1 MIDIEKLADQFSA
14 AGFEDWRRLVDK
26 ALGTRSFDESLKSST
41 YDDIGI
47 EPLYVDSGAKI
58 SAIPGVPGGPWDI
71 RQMPRHPDP
80 TIANREILAD
90 LEGGATSVHLKFH
103 PASWGSTDQGCG
115 IVIGDQEAFDRVLK
129 DFRPDMAAVSLDPG
143 PDFLR
148 AIAMLTDFW
157 AREAQSADQIQ
168 GVWGIDPL
176 GVLAGHGR
184 LFAPLD
190 AELARMAALAA
201 LAAGRW
207 GNVRAVVV
215 DTAVYHDAGASEA
228 QELAAALAT
237 GIGYLRAMEAHG
249 LAVEQAAGQIVF
261 RFAADADVLMTVVK
275 LRAFRRLWQGVLE
288 SCDVKHPRPA
298 DLHVMTSSRMLTR
311 FDPWVNILRLTV
323 AGFAAG
329 IAGADAITL
338 APFTAALGIPDR
350 KAQRLARNIQLLLIE
365 ESNFH
370 RVTDPLSGAYAVE
383 ALTDKLSAGAW
394 KLLCK
399 IEGQGGMAQAI
410 RSGWLQEQIAKVV
423 GERWRRLRCREEL
436 LTGVSSFPKLD
447 EATVRPLEI
456 DPAIYE
462 PRDQQGS
469 RVIQIEGFRDPAPV
483 GEAGEEA
490 EALAPIRLAQPFE
503 NLRDWALEWA
513 AKNGRTPRLFMANL
527 GRPSDYIG
535 PATYARNLFASAGFE
550 AIPADGFKD
559 QAALGEALHGVEAEV
574 AVICG
579 TPEDCRA
586 RAGEVIAAVRA
597 AGIEPVYLAGEP
609 EILTNQDQATLSGA
623 FHDGMDAVTE
633 LETLQNH
640 LEGKP

>member
-1 MIDIEKLADQFSA
+1 MIDIEKLANQFSA
-14 AGFEDWRRLVDK
+14 AGFEDWRRLVNQ
-26 ALGTRSFDESLKSST
+26 ALGTRSFDEALKSST

-58 SAIPGVPGGPWDI
+58 SAIPGLRGGPWDI
-71 RQMPRHPDP
+71 RQMPLHPDP
-80 TIANREILAD
+80 LVANREILAD

-103 PASWGSTDQGCG
+103 PASWGSADPGCG
-115 IVIGDQEAFDRVLK
+115 IVIGDQAAFDCVLK
-129 DFRPDMAAVSLDPG
+129 DFRPDIAAISLDPG

-148 AIAMLTDFW
+148 AIGMVTDFW
-157 AREAQSADQIQ
+157 AREAPSADQVR
-168 GVWGIDPL
+168 GFWGIDPL
-176 GVLAGHGR
+176 GVLAGHGQ

-201 LAAGRW
+201 LAADRW

-215 DTAVYHDAGASEA
+215 DSAVYHNAGASEA

-249 LAVEQAAGQIVF
+249 LAIEQAARQIVF

-288 SCDVKHPRPA
+288 RCDVRDPPPA
-298 DLHVMTSSRMLTR
+298 NLHVLTSSRMLTR
-311 FDPWVNILRLTV
+311 LDPWVNILRLTI

-338 APFTAALGIPDR
+338 APFTAALGIPDC
-350 KAQRLARNIQLLLIE
+350 KARRLARNIQLLLIE

-370 RVTDPLSGAYAVE
+370 RVTDPLSGAYSVE
-383 ALTDKLSAGAW
+383 ALTDELSAGAW
-394 KLLCK
+394 KLLRY
-399 IEGQGGMAQAI
+399 IEGQGGMAEAI
-410 RSGWLQEQIAKVV
+410 RSGWLRAQIAKVV
-423 GERWRRLRCREEL
+423 GERRRRLQCREEL

-456 DPAIYE
+456 DPVIYE
-462 PRDQQGS
+462 PLDHKGS
-469 RVIQIEGFRDPAPV
+469 TAIDIEGFKDPVPESET
-483 GEAGEEA
+483 GEKTET
-490 EALAPIRLAQPFE
+490 LAPIHLAEPFE
-503 NLRDWALEWA
+503 NLRAWALEWA
-513 AKNGRTPRLFMANL
+513 VKNGRAPRLFMANL
-527 GRPSDYIG
+527 GRPSDYNG
-535 PATYARNLFASAGFE
+535 PATYARNIFASAGFE
-550 AIPADGFKD
+550 AIPAEGFKD
-559 QAALGEALHGVEAEV
+559 KAALGEALHGVEAEA

-586 RAGEVIAAVRA
+586 RAGEVMDVVRA

-609 EILTNQDQATLSGA
+609 EILTSQDQATLSGA
-623 FHDGMDAVTE
+623 FYDGMDAVAE
-633 LETLQNH
+633 LETLQDH
-640 LEGKP
+640 LGGKK

>member
-26 ALGTRSFDESLKSST
+26 ALGGRSFDEALKSST

-58 SAIPGVPGGPWDI
+58 SAIPGLRGGPWDI

-103 PASWGSTDQGCG
+103 PASWGSADQGCG

-129 DFRPDMAAVSLDPG
+129 DFRPDITAISLDPG

-148 AIAMLTDFW
+148 AIGMVTDFW
-157 AREAQSADQIQ
+157 VREARSADQVR
-168 GVWGIDPL
+168 GFWGIDPL
-176 GVLAGHGR
+176 GVLAGQGQ
-184 LFAPLD
+184 LFASLD
-190 AELARMAALAA
+190 TELARMSALAA
-201 LAAGRW
+201 LATDRW

-215 DTAVYHDAGASEA
+215 DTAVYHNAGASEA

-249 LAVEQAAGQIVF
+249 LAVEQAARQIVF
-261 RFAADADVLMTVVK
+261 RFAADADVLMTVAK

-288 SCDVKHPRPA
+288 SCEVQDPPPA

-311 FDPWVNILRLTV
+311 LDPWVNILRLTI

-350 KAQRLARNIQLLLIE
+350 KARRLARNIQLLLIE

-370 RVTDPLSGAYAVE
+370 RVTDPLSGAYSVE
-383 ALTDKLSAGAW
+383 ALTDELSASAW
-394 KLLCK
+394 KLLRN
-399 IEGQGGMAQAI
+399 IEGQGGMAEAI
-410 RSGWLQEQIAKVV
+410 RSGWLQGQIAKVV
-423 GERWRRLRCREEL
+423 GERWRRLQCREEL

-447 EATVRPLEI
+447 EAAVRPLKI

-462 PRDQQGS
+462 PGDPKGS
-469 RVIQIEGFRDPAPV
+469 TAIHIEGFEDPGP
-483 GEAGEEA
+483 AGETGEKA
-490 EALAPIRLAQPFE
+490 GTLAPIRLAEPFE

-513 AKNGRTPRLFMANL
+513 AKNRRAPRLFLATL

-559 QAALGEALHGVEAEV
+559 QTALGDALHGVEAEV

-586 RAGEVIAAVRA
+586 RAGEVMAVVRA

-609 EILTNQDQATLSGA
+609 EILTSQDQATLSGA
-623 FHDGMDAVTE
+623 FYDGMDAVAE
-633 LETLQNH
+633 METLQDH
-640 LEGKP
+640 LGGKL